1 MTATKTNKIQQLKEQ
16 AVASIQQ
23 FTDSEDAYG
32 KMLHSIIADVERAS
46 KESLEIFPVS
56 HHSPSSGLFMVKRLR
71 EKKPKVIFLELCED
85 MQPIIENLKECKF
98 PVALQ
103 AFSLETEGFP
113 TTWTPLNVIAPITEK
128 PAGTKESEQKE
139 EAIHGSAVGVQMG
152 NLRPSFKE
160 FETFLLKN
168 ANVNHYSEWWE
179 KYIEE
184 SLVGASYDSYRQVF
198 FFIGSLFRRLR
209 QNKARYEIDCQRER
223 YMWQRMKT
231 YLSEHASNPADGIYI
246 CGAFHA
252 VSDIPEFGIE
262 SKVIYSIPKK
272 SKSKWLYGIIPSSYF
287 GIELLETTTNEL
299 STNLDALYTFLGKQ
313 PSQHQEDTV
322 QLTNWCA
329 NIVRLARKNGY
340 MATSADSISI
350 FQTSILLANL
360 RNRTKKKYYPSL

>member
-113 TTWTPLNVIAPITEK
+113 TTWTPLNVIAPITEFSAEYQAIAYALEQEIPIVFVDRSADHIFQWLPQEKWQLEKEIK

-139 EAIHGSAVGVQMG
+139 EAIHGSAVGGSDGGFALTSFMLGFDMHHIMVVQ
-152 NLRPSFKE
+152 
-160 FETFLLKN
+160 T
-168 ANVNHYSEWWE
+168 
-179 KYIEE
+179 
-184 SLVGASYDSYRQVF
+184 
-198 FFIGSLFRRLR
+198 
-209 QNKARYEIDCQRER
+209 
-223 YMWQRMKT
+223 
-231 YLSEHASNPADGIYI
+231 NP
-246 CGAFHA
+246 
-252 VSDIPEFGIE
+252 
-262 SKVIYSIPKK
+262 
-272 SKSKWLYGIIPSSYF
+272 
-287 GIELLETTTNEL
+287 
-299 STNLDALYTFLGKQ
+299 
-313 PSQHQEDTV
+313 
-322 QLTNWCA
+322 
-329 NIVRLARKNGY
+329 
-340 MATSADSISI
+340 
-350 FQTSILLANL
+350 
-360 RNRTKKKYYPSL
+360 